1 MTSII
6 NCKEEERNGLNLF
19 PLIIAFTD
27 KEYQKMQ
34 DCYREFDVNNSATS
48 VEEQANI
55 DTSLLNLSQKEVIA
69 ILETADSCMNKLNEM
84 FLLLEN
90 FLTEILSSDL
100 LSMLKG
106 FYMKGHIETRLS
118 PEYFAHITN
127 TFHQLK
133 RQADQSKKSFP
144 QLPTLHYNHSLQH
157 NYQIINLS

>member
-1 MTSII
+1 
-6 NCKEEERNGLNLF
+6 
-19 PLIIAFTD
+19 
-27 KEYQKMQ
+27 
-34 DCYREFDVNNSATS
+34 
-48 VEEQANI
+48 
-55 DTSLLNLSQKEVIA
+55 
-69 ILETADSCMNKLNEM
+69 MNKLNEM

-118 PEYFAHITN
+118 PEYFAHIAN

-144 QLPTLHYNHSLQH
+144 QVSTLHYNHSLHH